1 MSKNAKLALVLIF
14 LVLIV
19 TGVFCVGPSKAQF
32 QGDITINVDGSVT
45 PSSAPILQSGS
56 RYSLTSN
63 INESI
68 AVNRSNMVL
77 DGNGYT
83 ISEATIYI
91 LGVSNVTA
99 KNLIIVNSDQG
110 FSIADS
116 SGVIIT
122 NNTIRETGA
131 SLPFSETWSISI
143 QRGNSSQIIENNI
156 IDNMVGV
163 FFAETSDNLVV
174 GNNITDCSGIAFGLY
189 NSSYNRIYHNNMVN
203 NSLQFKDEGIGL
215 YPYMV
220 SMNTWDNGSISGG
233 NYWSDYELK
242 YPDSSEINHSGIWNT
257 SYVIDRNNVDNY
269 PLTRQVD
276 ISAIAPTPTP
286 IEQTVIPIIPIAVSV
301 TVVAVVVVA
310 GLLVYFKKHKRK
322 RRDWFDDNI

>member
-1 MSKNAKLALVLIF
+1 MNKGLALALI
-14 LVLIV
+14 LVLLTMMSLDV
-19 TGVFCVGPSKAQF
+19 VCVEPTKAQF

-45 PSSAPILQSGS
+45 PSSAPILHSGNQ
-56 RYSLTSN
+56 YSLTSN

-77 DGNGYT
+77 DGKGYT
-83 ISEATIYI
+83 VSKATIYI

-99 KNLIIVNSDQG
+99 KNLTITNSYQG
-110 FSIADS
+110 ISIADS
-116 SGVIIT
+116 SDIIIT

-131 SLPFSETWSISI
+131 SLPFSETWAISI

-156 IDNMVGV
+156 IDNMIGV
-163 FFAETSDNLVV
+163 SFAETSDNLVV
-174 GNNITDCSGIAFGLY
+174 GNNITDCSSIAFGLY

-257 SYVIDRNNVDNY
+257 SYVIDQNNVDNY

-286 IEQTVIPIIPIAVSV
+286 IEQTVIPIIPIAVSA
-301 TVVAVVVVA
+301 AVIAVLLVA
-310 GLLVYFKKHKRK
+310 GLLVYHKKHKH
-322 RRDWFDDNI
+322 

>member
-1 MSKNAKLALVLIF
+1 MSRNATLTLVLIF
-14 LVLIV
+14 FVLIV
-19 TGVFCVGPSKAQF
+19 TGVFCVEPAKAQF
-32 QGDITINVDGSVT
+32 QADITINVDGSVT

-68 AVNRSNMVL
+68 AVKRSNMVL

-91 LGVSNVTA
+91 LDVSNVTA
-99 KNLIIVNSDQG
+99 KNLTITNSYQG
-110 FSIADS
+110 ISIADS

-131 SLPFSETWSISI
+131 YLPFSETWAISI
-143 QRGNSSQIIENNI
+143 QRGNTSQIIENNI

-163 FFAETSDNLVV
+163 SFAETSDNLVI
-174 GNNITDCSGIAFGLY
+174 GNNISDCSSIAFGLY
-189 NSSYNRIYHNNMVN
+189 NSSDNRIYHNNLVN
-203 NSLQFKDEGIGL
+203 TSLQFKDEGIGL
-215 YPYMV
+215 YPYMS

-242 YPDSSEINHSGIWNT
+242 YPDSKEINHSGIWNI

-276 ISAIAPTPTP
+276 ISAIAPTATP
-286 IEQTVIPIIPIAVSV
+286 IEQTVIPIIPIAAS
-301 TVVAVVVVA
+301 VAVVALVAA
-310 GLLVYFKKHKRK
+310 GLLVYHKKTQTQIQNSLVKK
-322 RRDWFDDNI
+322 P

>member
-1 MSKNAKLALVLIF
+1 MSKNVKLTVVLIF

-19 TGVFCVGPSKAQF
+19 TGVFCFGPAKAQF

-77 DGNGYT
+77 DGSGYT
-83 ISEATIYI
+83 ISKATVYI
-91 LGVSNVTA
+91 LSVSNVTA
-99 KNLIIVNSDQG
+99 KNLIIVNSYQG
-110 FSIADS
+110 FSIGDS
-116 SGVIIT
+116 TGVIVA
-122 NNTIRETGA
+122 NNTVRETGA
-131 SLPFSETWSISI
+131 SLPFSETWAISI
-143 QRGNSSQIIENNI
+143 QHGNLNQIIENNI
-156 IDNMVGV
+156 IDNIVGV
-163 FFAETSDNLVV
+163 SFAETSDNLVV
-174 GNNITDCSGIAFGLY
+174 GNNITDCSSIAFGLY
-189 NSSYNRIYHNNMVN
+189 NSSYNRFYHNNMAN

-220 SMNTWDNGSISGG
+220 SMNAWDNGSISGG

-242 YPDSSEINHSGIWNT
+242 YPDSSEINQSGIWNT
-257 SYVIDRNNVDNY
+257 SYAIDRNNVDNY

-276 ISAIAPTPTP
+276 ISAIASTPTPTP
-286 IEQTVIPIIPIAVSV
+286 IEQTAVPIIPIAGF
-301 TVVAVVVVA
+301 VAVVVVVVAA
-310 GLLVYFKKHKRK
+310 GLFVYFKKQKRAAVLPLS
-322 RRDWFDDNI
+322 

>member
-1 MSKNAKLALVLIF
+1 MFVLIF
-14 LVLIV
+14 LVQIV
-19 TGVFCVGPSKAQF
+19 ACVFLVGPSKAQF
-32 QGDITINVDGSVT
+32 QGDITINVDGTVT
-45 PSSAPILQSGS
+45 PLSAPILQSGG

-83 ISEATIYI
+83 ISEAAIYI

-99 KNLIIVNSDQG
+99 KNLIILNSYQG

-116 SGVIIT
+116 SNVIIT
-122 NNTIRETGA
+122 NNTIKETGA
-131 SLPFSETWSISI
+131 SLPFSETWAISI

-163 FFAETSDNLVV
+163 SFAETSDNLVI
-174 GNNITDCSGIAFGLY
+174 GNNVTDCSSVAFGLY

-215 YPYMV
+215 YPYMASTNV
-220 SMNTWDNGSISGG
+220 WDNGSISGG
-233 NYWSDYELK
+233 NYWSDYKLK
-242 YPDSSEINHSGIWNT
+242 CPDSREINNSGIWNT
-257 SYVIDRNNVDNY
+257 GYVIDQSNVDNY
-269 PLTRQVD
+269 PLTQEVVVTLA
-276 ISAIAPTPTP
+276 SPTPTVP
-286 IEQTVIPIIPIAVSV
+286 EFPALTIPLVLGVTWLAVCWFTARNTS
-301 TVVAVVVVA
+301 
-310 GLLVYFKKHKRK
+310 KSKHC
-322 RRDWFDDNI
+322 

>member
-1 MSKNAKLALVLIF
+1 L
-14 LVLIV
+14 
-19 TGVFCVGPSKAQF
+19 GPSKAQF
-32 QGDITINVDGSVT
+32 QGDITINIDGSVT

-56 RYSLTSN
+56 RYSLTRN

-68 AVNRSNMVL
+68 AVKRSNMVL

-91 LGVSNVTA
+91 LNVSNVTA
-99 KNLIIVNSDQG
+99 KNLIIVNSYQG

-131 SLPFSETWSISI
+131 SLPFSETWAISI
-143 QRGNSSQIIENNI
+143 QRGNSNQIIENNI

-163 FFAETSDNLVV
+163 SFAETSDNLVI
-174 GNNITDCSGIAFGLY
+174 GNNITDCSSIAFGLY

-233 NYWSDYELK
+233 NYWNDYKLK
-242 YPDSSEINHSGIWNT
+242 YSDSSEINHSGIWSA
-257 SYVIDRNNVDNY
+257 SYVIDQNNVDNY

-276 ISAIAPTPTP
+276 ISAIALTPTPTP

-301 TVVAVVVVA
+301 AVVAVVAVV
-310 GLLVYFKKHKRK
+310 GLLVYFKKHKQQ
-322 RRDWFDDNI
+322 